1 MAAEGMGKVDGR
13 GGVAGREPILNSGC
27 GCLFD
32 VGVLLMNVWI
42 GGLVRK
48 EQNKYRGYRLVRV

>member
-1 MAAEGMGKVDGR
+1 MGKVDGR